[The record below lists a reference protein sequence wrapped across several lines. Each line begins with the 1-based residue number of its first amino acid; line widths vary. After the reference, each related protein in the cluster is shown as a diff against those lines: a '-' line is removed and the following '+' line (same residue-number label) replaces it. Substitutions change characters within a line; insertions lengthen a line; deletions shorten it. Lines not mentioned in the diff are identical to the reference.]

1 MKTRIFISVVL
12 VVSFITPLIADDIS
26 AEECMKLI
34 SGTWVN
40 NEHQDFGK
48 WGKQIRYEDGT
59 ADLYTEV
66 SDIEPNRGARIIINE
81 AWTDSEE
88 NIWFKAHTFSGEYF
102 EGAAPANFALYK
114 LSNSHNILEYIWS
127 FYDYPTEIDPDHI
140 FYRIYYRQE

>member
-1 MKTRIFISVVL
+1 MCFVLTFFIG
-12 VVSFITPLIADDIS
+12 TPIIADDIS

-59 ADLYTEV
+59 ADLYMEV
-66 SDIEPNRGARIIINE
+66 SDIEPIRGARIIINE

-88 NIWFKAHTFSGEYF
+88 NVWFKAHTFSGEYF

-114 LSNSHNILEYIWS
+114 LSNSQNVLEYIWS

-140 FYRIYYRQE
+140 FYRIYYRQ